1 MQTLVERLYENKPL
15 MFAAAIIAFLVAA
28 LLLLVIVRMLFGGRL
43 RMPGGRARQ
52 ARLGIVD
59 AFDLDR
65 QRQLII
71 VRRDNT
77 EHLIMIGGPNDL
89 LIESEIIRVEAREQR
104 DVRRDK
110 AEGPGPTTPIG
121 AGVTEPRIP
130 APFAPVERLDSS
142 PRSQDI
148 APASS
153 GFNLSDQPLPS
164 VLPPPIPASHD
175 YADERSGAPQGDLVA
190 PSRAPTFPLP
200 PRRPQPP
207 IPERRPSLQSRP
219 SGVRTEPAPPSLDV
233 PPPLPDEAS
242 APIASTPMPPQAPAP
257 RPAPPP
263 FLRPLPPRTPK
274 ILQRT
279 TPSIAMPL
287 PAAAVPPAPPAE
299 PIAEPAAP
307 PPAAV
312 EQPHPV
318 AAPAPHP
325 TASHPNDT
333 MESLEEEMA
342 KLLGRGPNE

>member
-15 MFAAAIIAFLVAA
+15 MFAAAIIAFLIAA

-43 RMPGGRARQ
+43 RMPGGRTRQ

-104 DVRRDK
+104 DARRDK
-110 AEGPGPTTPIG
+110 IEGPGAPMPLG
-121 AGVTEPRIP
+121 ASVNEPRIP
-130 APFAPVERLDSS
+130 APFAPVERLDPS

-148 APASS
+148 EAAPS

-164 VLPPPIPASHD
+164 VLPPPIPASLD
-175 YADERSGAPQGDLVA
+175 LGYGGSGAPQVDPVA
-190 PSRAPTFPLP
+190 PARAPTFPLP
-200 PRRPQPP
+200 PRRPQPTF
-207 IPERRPSLQSRP
+207 PERRPSLQSRP
-219 SGVRTEPAPPSLDV
+219 SGVRTEPAPPSLEV
-233 PPPLPDEAS
+233 PPSLSDEVS
-242 APIASTPMPPQAPAP
+242 PPIASTPTPPQVPAP

-279 TPSIAMPL
+279 TPS
-287 PAAAVPPAPPAE
+287 VP
-299 PIAEPAAP
+299 IP
-307 PPAAV
+307 PPAAAAPLVPPAESVAEPATPPSAPV
-312 EQPHPV
+312 EPPHPV
-318 AAPAPHP
+318 APQAPHP
-325 TASHPNDT
+325 AASAPNDT